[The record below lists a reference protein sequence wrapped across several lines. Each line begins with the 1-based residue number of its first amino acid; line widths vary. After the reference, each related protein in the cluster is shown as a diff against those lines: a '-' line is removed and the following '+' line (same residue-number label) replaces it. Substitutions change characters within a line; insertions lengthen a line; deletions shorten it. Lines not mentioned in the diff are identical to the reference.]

1 MDYRNI
7 MVAVDNSDYS
17 THGVDLGIELV
28 KTFGGALTGTHVFA
42 AKLHDWRFRQ
52 MEGGLPQQF
61 RFEPE
66 LEKQRE
72 IHDTL
77 ITKGLQIIT
86 DSYLDAA
93 EGRCREAGI
102 PLIRKSLEGKNY
114 KVIVDDI
121 ESSQYDM
128 VILGAIGLGV
138 VKENLLGSVCER
150 VVRRVNM
157 DMMIIKNTTQR
168 LSGGKIM
175 VGVDGS
181 PESFGG
187 LQIALALSQK
197 LGASVEIVS
206 AYDPYFHYA
215 AFNSIAKVLSEEAGK
230 VFRFKQ
236 QEQLHE
242 EIIDEG
248 LAKIYK
254 AHLEVSSGL
263 AKEKGVEAR
272 TTLLAGK
279 PYDAILRHVHK
290 ENPDLLI
297 LGKVG
302 VHKDDGL
309 DIGSNAENLLR
320 LAPCHVLLTCRRFVP
335 PVDMIAQHTVSWT
348 KEAEARMERVPS
360 FVKNMAKMAI
370 LRYAQDRGHTVISS
384 SIVDEAMETLMPQ
397 AARQAMSGTPPPLR
411 LNSGQAYPSPI
422 EGDGKREGVKSEV
435 AAGFSLRPD
444 DEKILW
450 EEDAQR
456 ELQKITD
463 PSVREQVR
471 LRTEKSVKIKGLRH
485 VTREDIL

>member
-1 MDYRNI
+1 MDYKNI

-17 THGVDLGIELV
+17 THGVDLAIEIARAY
-28 KTFGGALTGTHVFA
+28 GGFLTGVHVFA

-52 MEGGLPQQF
+52 MEGGLPERY
-61 RFEPE
+61 RFEGE

-72 IHDTL
+72 IHDSL
-77 ITKGLQIIT
+77 ITKGLEIIT

-93 EGRCREAGI
+93 EGRCRDAGI
-102 PLIRKSLEGKNY
+102 PLTRKSLEGKNY
-114 KVIVDDI
+114 KALVDDI
-121 ESSQYDM
+121 GTSRYDM
-128 VILGAIGLGV
+128 VILGAIGLGA

-150 VVRRVNM
+150 VVRRVGG
-157 DMMIIKNTTQR
+157 DVLVIRNTTQR
-168 LSGGKIM
+168 LPGGKIM

-181 PESFGG
+181 PESYGA
-187 LQIALALSQK
+187 LQIALSLSNK
-197 LGASVEIVS
+197 FNASVEAVS
-206 AYDPYFHYA
+206 AYDPFFHYA

-230 VFRFKQ
+230 IFRFKQ

-254 AHLEVSSGL
+254 AHLEVSKGM
-263 AKEKGVEAR
+263 AKEKGVEVE

-279 PYDAILRHVHK
+279 PYDAILGHVRK
-290 ENPDLLI
+290 ERPDLLI

-320 LAPCHVLLTCRRFVP
+320 LAPCHVLLTTRRFVP
-335 PVDMIAQHTVSWT
+335 PVEAVAEQTVSWT

-360 FVKNMAKMAI
+360 FVRNMARMAI

-384 SIVDEAMETLMPQ
+384 SIVDEAMEALMPR
-397 AARQAMSGTPPPLR
+397 AAREGMSGG
-411 LNSGQAYPSPI
+411 SGHVGA
-422 EGDGKREGVKSEV
+422 D
-435 AAGFSLRPD
+435 FSLRPMTAQAKACD
-444 DEKILW
+444 DSPRNMPEVISKESEEDILWKEAALGELEKI
-450 EEDAQR
+450 E
-456 ELQKITD
+456 D

-471 LRTEKSVKIKGLRH
+471 LRTEKRVRIKGRRY
-485 VTREDIL
+485 VTREDVV